1 VRQQLRYAIRGYLLT
16 TAAIAAAVLVNF
28 AIDPLTGGRAPFLPF
43 YPAIAIVAF
52 VFGWQYGAL
61 ALLLT
66 LPSVTWFWMAP
77 RGYLAVTEP
86 ENLAALGFFTALSIG
101 LIWASQR
108 HRRLEAR
115 DADARRR
122 LEAAER
128 RFRVAQDA
136 SDVAFTLLRAV
147 RDGSG
152 RIVDFEWTY
161 ANAAAGRVLNRP
173 PEDLVGRRLL
183 DRLPGNAG
191 DSQLFDRYVR
201 VVETGE
207 SHDLELRYS
216 ADGIDGWF
224 RNLAAKLEDGVA
236 IWFMDVTAQKRLEA
250 SLREETERLQLAVDG
265 AAMGTWFTDLRTG
278 RCVWN
283 DQHFRL
289 GGLPVVPEPRVDDW
303 LALVHPDDRRAV
315 LDEFARLR
323 RDGGEWCPEY
333 RIVRADDGRTRWV
346 ATFGRVLPDPDG
358 APTRFVGVFFDVTE
372 RRLAEEELRRR
383 TAELQ
388 TILDIA
394 PIGIGITRDA
404 NGDDIRLN
412 AYLAGQL
419 RIPPGENAS
428 ASRPDAERLPY
439 RFLRYG
445 EPFPPDELPM
455 QKAARTG
462 REQRDVPL
470 DVQLSDGTLL
480 HLRVS
485 AAPLRDDAGRV
496 RGVVA
501 THVDVTE
508 FLQVQRKLE
517 AEIAERLRAEAGL
530 READRRKDVFLAT
543 LAHELRNPL
552 APARY
557 ALRLLRPDVPAETA
571 AEARGIIERQ
581 LAQMARLIDDLLDIS
596 RITRGVLELRQE
608 PLDLREVIQSAI
620 ETARP
625 AIETARHRLNVVP
638 MPEPLPVRG
647 DATRLAQAIGNLLN
661 NAAKYTDAGGRIEVQ
676 AAVQDGSIEVAVRDD
691 GIGIPRAML
700 PRLFEMFSQ
709 VEGHASRAQGG
720 LGIGL
725 ALSRSLVAMHG
736 GTLEA
741 HSDGPGQGS
750 TFTLRL
756 PRLESGTA
764 ADPPP
769 TDNVVPLFRGR
780 RRVLIAD
787 DNVDAA
793 RSLAQVLEL
802 AGFVTHVAHDG
813 HAALEMA
820 DVLHPDVL
828 LLDIG
833 MPKLN
838 GYDTARMVRGQ
849 AWSRDAVLVAITGW
863 GQLEDRARAREAGFD
878 LHLTKPVDP
887 DELVRVLHE
896 TAPGASGASV
906 RDAS

>member
-1 VRQQLRYAIRGYLLT
+1 VREQVRYAVRGYVLT
-16 TAAIAAAVLVNF
+16 AVAIAAAVLVNF
-28 AIDPLTGGRAPFLPF
+28 VIEPLTGGHAPFLPF
-43 YPAIAIVAF
+43 FPAIAVVAF

-66 LPSVTWFWMAP
+66 VLSVTWFWIAP
-77 RGYLAVTEP
+77 EHRGADEP
-86 ENLAALGFFTALSIG
+86 EILAALGFFVVLSTG

-108 HRRLEAR
+108 HRRLQAR
-115 DADARRR
+115 NADAVRQ

-147 RDGSG
+147 RDDAG

-161 ANAAAGRVLNRP
+161 ANPAAGRVLKHP

-183 DRLPGNAG
+183 ERLPGNANDG
-191 DSQLFDRYVR
+191 DLFARYVR

-207 SHDLELRYS
+207 SHDIELRYS

-224 RNLAAKLEDGVA
+224 RNLATRLEDGVA

-250 SLREETERLQLAVDG
+250 SLRDETERLQLAVDG

-283 DQHFRL
+283 ERHFRL
-289 GGLPVVPEPRVDDW
+289 GGLPVVPEPRVEHW
-303 LALVHPDDRRAV
+303 LNLVHPDDRRAV
-315 LDEFARLR
+315 LDDFERLR
-323 RDGGEWCPEY
+323 REGGEWRPEY
-333 RIVRADDGRTRWV
+333 RIVRADDGQTRWV
-346 ATFGRVLPDPDG
+346 ATFGRVLPDADG

-383 TAELQ
+383 TSELQ
-388 TILDIA
+388 TILDLA
-394 PIGIGITRDA
+394 PIGIGITRDPQG
-404 NGDDIRLN
+404 NDIRLN
-412 AYLAGQL
+412 AHLAGQL
-419 RIPPGENAS
+419 GISAGENAS
-428 ASRPDAERLPY
+428 ATRPDAEHLPY

-455 QKAARTG
+455 QRAARTG
-462 REQRDVPL
+462 RELRDVPV
-470 DVQLSDGTLL
+470 DVQLADGTLL
-480 HLRVS
+480 NMRVS

-508 FLQVQRKLE
+508 FLQIQRKLE

-530 READRRKDVFLAT
+530 KEADRRKDVFLAT

-571 AEARGIIERQ
+571 AEARRIIERQ

-596 RITRGVLELRQE
+596 RITRGVLELRLE
-608 PLDLREVIQSAI
+608 PLDLRDVIESAI

-625 AIETARHRLNVVP
+625 AIDAARHRLTVAP

-661 NAAKYTDAGGRIEVQ
+661 NAAKYTDAGGRIEVE
-676 AAVQDGSIEVAVRDD
+676 AAARDGTIEVAVRDD

-700 PRLFEMFSQ
+700 PRVFEMFSQ
-709 VEGHASRAQGG
+709 VEGHATRAQGG

-736 GTLEA
+736 GALEA
-741 HSDGPGQGS
+741 HSEGPGQGS

-756 PRLESGTA
+756 PRQEPEATTA
-764 ADPPP
+764 PAP
-769 TDNVVPLFRGR
+769 TDKVVPLFRGR
-780 RRVLIAD
+780 RRVVIAD

-802 AGFVTHVAHDG
+802 AGYVTHVAHDG
-813 HAALEMA
+813 LAAIEMA
-820 DVLHPDVL
+820 DVLHPEVL

-838 GYDTARMVRGQ
+838 GYDTARLIRRQ
-849 AWSRDAVLVAITGW
+849 PWSRQSVLVAITGW
-863 GQLEDRARAREAGFD
+863 GQVEDRARAREAGFD

-887 DELVRVLHE
+887 DELVRVLQQ
-896 TAPGASGASV
+896 TPPAGAGV